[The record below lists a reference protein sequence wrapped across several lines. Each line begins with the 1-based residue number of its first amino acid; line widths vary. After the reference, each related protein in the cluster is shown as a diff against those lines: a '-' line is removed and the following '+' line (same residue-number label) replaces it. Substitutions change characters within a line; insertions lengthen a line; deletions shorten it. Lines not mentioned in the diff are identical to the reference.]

1 VYPALLQAQQL
12 FTLVEVVAQETAAV
26 LEQVVLVVEAMAVRG
41 ITTLDQT
48 AQQTQVVVAGVE
60 QILFHNKAMVTPADQ
75 AL

>member
-1 VYPALLQAQQL
+1 VYPAPLQAQQL

-48 AQQTQVVVAGVE
+48 SQQTQVVVAGVE
-60 QILFHNKAMVTPADQ
+60 QILFHNKAMVTPAVQ